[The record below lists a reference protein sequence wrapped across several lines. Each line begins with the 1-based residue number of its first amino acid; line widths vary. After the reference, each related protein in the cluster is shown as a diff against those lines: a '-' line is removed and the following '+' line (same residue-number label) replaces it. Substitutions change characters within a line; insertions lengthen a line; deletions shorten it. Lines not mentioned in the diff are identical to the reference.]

1 MLNKR
6 SAIVPLPFLSL
17 LAGFPASRR
26 FIFWHGYHNMLLATS
41 IMIEI
46 VIIPIILAILII
58 IVSMNLQH
66 YQYNPLVSLLIMLAS
81 IIVNLTSFGTT
92 VTVVRILTN
101 GISMLPK

>member
-1 MLNKR
+1 
-6 SAIVPLPFLSL
+6 
-17 LAGFPASRR
+17 
-26 FIFWHGYHNMLLATS
+26 MLLATS